1 MCFVLHPHQAVLS
14 SGVCQCE
21 KNRAMEDAMEVEA
34 PQAQDGAEILQRLLM
49 ERVPAEIVVRLA
61 GPRFLLKPSHVLLD
75 C

>member
-1 MCFVLHPHQAVLS
+1 
-14 SGVCQCE
+14 
-21 KNRAMEDAMEVEA
+21 MEDAMEVEA